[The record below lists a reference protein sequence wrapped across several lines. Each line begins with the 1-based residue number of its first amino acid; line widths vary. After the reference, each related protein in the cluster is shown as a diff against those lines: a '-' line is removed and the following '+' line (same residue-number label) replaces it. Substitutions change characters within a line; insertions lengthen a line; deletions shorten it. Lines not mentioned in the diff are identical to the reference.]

1 MWFDV
6 VIAGSGFS
14 GSLLGWILARHGRSV
29 LIVYRQHHP
38 RFAIGESST
47 PTADFLLAHLADR
60 FGLRELA
67 PLACWGTW

>member
-29 LIVYRQHHP
+29 LIVDRQHHP
-38 RFAIGESST
+38 RLAIGEFDSDGRFST
-47 PTADFLLAHLADR
+47 GASGR
-60 FGLRELA
+60 SI
-67 PLACWGTW
+67 